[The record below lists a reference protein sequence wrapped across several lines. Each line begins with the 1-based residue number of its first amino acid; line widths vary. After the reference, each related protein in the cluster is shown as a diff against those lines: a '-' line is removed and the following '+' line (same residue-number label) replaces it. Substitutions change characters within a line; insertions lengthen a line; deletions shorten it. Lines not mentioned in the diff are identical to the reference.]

1 MKISSRVKGLGGEGG
16 GVRRGFRGEEGVLV
30 WIGVDEG
37 GGRRRKRA
45 PERRE
50 SPDKRFQRWR
60 SAMERLFSRAILAK
74 LSPFLIRTH
83 SVGGVV
89 LVWAMGEGEV
99 LAGVEGVGAE
109 VGVGVGEEGR
119 RRTSPGWRR

>member
-1 MKISSRVKGLGGEGG
+1 MKISSRLAGLGGEVG
-16 GVRRGFRGEEGVLV
+16 GVGIVLDVEVILVGVEE
-30 WIGVDEG
+30 E
-37 GGRRRKRA
+37 GGRRRRRS

-50 SPDKRFQRWR
+50 SPDNRFQRWR

-83 SVGGVV
+83 SVGGVG
-89 LVWAMGEGEV
+89 LVWATVEGEV
-99 LAGVEGVGAE
+99 FAGVEGVGAE
-109 VGVGVGEEGR
+109 VGVEVGEEGR

>member
-1 MKISSRVKGLGGEGG
+1 MKISSRVKGLEREGG
-16 GVRRGFRGEEGVLV
+16 GVRRVFGGEEGVLV
-30 WIGVDEG
+30 WVGEEG
-37 GGRRRKRA
+37 GGRRRRRS

-50 SPDKRFQRWR
+50 SPDNRFQRKR

-83 SVGGVV
+83 SVGGVG
-89 LVWAMGEGEV
+89 LVWVMGEGGFF
-99 LAGVEGVGAE
+99 AGVEGVGAE
-109 VGVGVGEEGR
+109 VVWGVGEDGR